1 MYTFH
6 DVIFLSVG
14 IEWDMIV
21 ERVFLSI
28 LNQMETHLVQ
38 NRKVNCHHDH
48 IPFNVKEKYKS
59 NFFIVE
65 RGPDLEL
72 SERLASIGIRGAQL
86 KPP

>member
-1 MYTFH
+1 MEMVIYKMYTFH

-48 IPFNVKEKYKS
+48 IPFNLKG
-59 NFFIVE
+59 N
-65 RGPDLEL
+65 
-72 SERLASIGIRGAQL
+72 GIRVFSVQL
-86 KPP
+86 ISQEQKLLSLSK